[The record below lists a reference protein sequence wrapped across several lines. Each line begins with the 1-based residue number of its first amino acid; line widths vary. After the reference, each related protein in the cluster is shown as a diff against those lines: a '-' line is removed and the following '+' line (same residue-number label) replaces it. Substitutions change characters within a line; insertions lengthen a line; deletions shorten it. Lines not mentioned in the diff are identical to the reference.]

1 LKHVG
6 ARDTEKAVTCSDQ
19 VYGGFESHSPQLPE
33 EAAKYT
39 SLKDGGGNAKI
50 QGVDTLKQMEGLHA
64 NQHVTTR
71 L

>member
-1 LKHVG
+1 VSAG
-6 ARDTEKAVTCSDQ
+6 TVTRTESRTSEIQ
-19 VYGGFESHSPQLPE
+19 TGSWFNSSTLQLPE